1 MFLKGN
7 RMYVLASLIAAFA
20 IGYTIQNGDE
30 NTIFSTSSEQSNPE
44 LVDPLTVQ
52 HTSAPA
58 GNQVV
63 LPFAPSATLTATHP
77 LGEYVAPS
85 TRMRDSLES
94 NPIADSQTYSAYGV
108 PCSMVLT
115 TTASAAAM
123 ISIELSA
130 SCEPNQQFVLQQGD
144 LKITGKT
151 SVVGLASIQMP
162 ALSQNPKV
170 SVVFDDGQAASSEVE
185 VLDFSDYDRVALQSS
200 GRSGLSIHALEFGA
214 DYGQAG
220 HVWKEAPRTIEHA
233 QSAFGGFMTRL
244 DLVDSAD
251 ALHAEIY
258 SFPSGTARRDGA
270 IRLSVEAEIT
280 AFNCGTK
287 VSAQTL
293 QPKALTGV
301 EVVDLILLMPECDAV
316 GDFLVLNNLLRDL
329 KIALN

>member
-7 RMYVLASLIAAFA
+7 RMYVLASFIAAFA
-20 IGYTIQNGDE
+20 IGYTIQNSDE
-30 NTIFSTSSEQSNPE
+30 NTIFSTSAEDSSPE

-58 GNQVV
+58 GKQVV
-63 LPFAPSATLTATHP
+63 LPFAPSATLADVQPH
-77 LGEYVAPS
+77 GAFVAPS
-85 TRMRDSLES
+85 TRMKDSLEP
-94 NPIADSQTYSAYGV
+94 NPIADSKTYSAYGV
-108 PCSMVLT
+108 PCSMQLT

-123 ISIELSA
+123 ISIKLSA
-130 SCEPNQQFVLQQGD
+130 SCEPNQHFVLQQGD
-144 LKITGKT
+144 LKVSGKT
-151 SVVGLASIQMP
+151 SVVGLAKIKMP
-162 ALSQNPKV
+162 ALSDTATITV
-170 SVVFDDGQAASSEVE
+170 HFDDGQTASSEVE
-185 VLDFSDYDRVALQSS
+185 VADFNDYDRVALQWK
-200 GRSGLSIHALEFGA
+200 GRSGLAIHALEFGA

-220 HVWKEAPRTIEHA
+220 HVWKETPRTIEHA
-233 QSAFGGFMTRL
+233 ESAFGGFMTRL

-258 SFPSGTARRDGA
+258 SFPSATAHRDGA

-280 AFNCGTK
+280 EFNCGTK

-293 QPKALTGV
+293 QSKALTGV
-301 EVVDLILLMPECDAV
+301 EVVDLMLLMPDCDAV